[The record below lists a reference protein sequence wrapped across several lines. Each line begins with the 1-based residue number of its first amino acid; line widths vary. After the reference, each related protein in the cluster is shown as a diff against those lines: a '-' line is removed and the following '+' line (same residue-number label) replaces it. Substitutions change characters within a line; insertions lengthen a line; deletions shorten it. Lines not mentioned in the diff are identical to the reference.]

1 MSKYTDFFPLA
12 GGGGGGGLTPK
23 FQDFTTSGTF
33 TATSNLISAGGFI
46 QVLIVGGGCGAG
58 GGNAGQGGEA
68 QIIPMYL
75 TSTGGVTVTVGA
87 GGGSS
92 GGSASEFFGAGLGGI
107 NISSRGGQRF
117 EGNINCASPSWGSP
131 DTGSVSGPPIATAGN
146 GIFGYGAGAAWGN
159 PAGAG
164 VRTPKP
170 NTGQGAYGTT
180 GASGFVRV
188 MWYE

>member
-33 TATSNLISAGGFI
+33 TPTSNLISAGGFI
-46 QVLIVGGGCGAG
+46 QVLIVGGGCAAG
-58 GGNAGQGGEA
+58 NGNAGQGGEA

-75 TSTGGVTVTVGA
+75 TNTSGVTVTVGA
-87 GGGSS
+87 GGNTS
-92 GGSASEFFGAGLGGI
+92 GGSASEFDGATAGGI
-107 NISSRGGQRF
+107 DISSQGGQNF
-117 EGNINCASPSWGSP
+117 EGNINSVSPSWGSP
-131 DTGSVSGPPIATAGN
+131 DTGSVSGPPVATAGN

-164 VRTPKP
+164 VRIPKA
-170 NTGQGAYGTT
+170 NTGQGSYGGTA
-180 GASGFVRV
+180 ASGFVRV